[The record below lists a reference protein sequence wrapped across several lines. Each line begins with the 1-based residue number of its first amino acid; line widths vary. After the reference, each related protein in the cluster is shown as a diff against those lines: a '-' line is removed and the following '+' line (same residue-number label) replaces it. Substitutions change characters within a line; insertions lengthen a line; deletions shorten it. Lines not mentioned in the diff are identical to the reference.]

1 MEWAQTEIMYSEERC
16 GEKRVGLG
24 HPTIKLFQTEISSY
38 AVSIRTHLRID
49 DYVWSQTV

>member
-1 MEWAQTEIMYSEERC
+1 MEWAHTRICTQSSGV